1 MLSIKEIVIV
11 VYVTLVKPSI
21 MQKLD
26 GINIKIKLKAKTIL
40 TITWTI
46 ILNAPDIVNSRKQLE
61 VSYIAL
67 SKVIPNKRRDSYLL

>member
-1 MLSIKEIVIV
+1 M

-67 SKVIPNKRRDSYLL
+67 SKVIPNKQRDSYLL

>member
-1 MLSIKEIVIV
+1 M
-11 VYVTLVKPSI
+11 VYITLVKPSI

-26 GINIKIKLKAKTIL
+26 GINIKIKLKAKAIL

-67 SKVIPNKRRDSYLL
+67 SKIIPNKQRDS